1 MDYTLIRSRR
11 KTISLEIDES
21 AHLLVRAPLRAP
33 KYEIEN
39 FINEKGSWI
48 EKHIREVLDRND
60 KKKEIGALS
69 PAEIARLKEDA
80 LRVIPDKVSR
90 YADILGVT
98 YGRITIR
105 CQKTLWG
112 SCSRKGNLNF
122 NCILM
127 KAPERVLDYVIVHEL
142 CHRIQMNHS
151 RRFWELVEGVVP
163 DHKECRRW
171 LRREG
176 SLYLG

>member
-1 MDYTLIRSRR
+1 MRD
-11 KTISLEIDES
+11 
-21 AHLLVRAPLRAP
+21 PLRIAKASP
-33 KYEIEN
+33 LTMGFISQAGNPRYGMGKFLDDACEIYN
-39 FINEKGSWI
+39 KKI
-48 EKHIREVLDRND
+48 EDRND

-69 PAEIARLKEDA
+69 SAEIARLKEEA

-151 RRFWELVEGVVP
+151 RCFWELVEGVVP